1 MYSHGSSANGW
12 FVRKLVVA
20 RAVVCMQCCVVLCPT
35 KKVLLFMNTCP
46 RKRALVPCNDRNRRI
61 GAQTLV
67 WYPSVGTGTSTYQLQ
82 DYVAD
87 GAISYCLN
95 VRCLLRCWLCICA
108 NSWSIRPSPLLP
120 RFVYATSVHNW
131 LHLEYTWLSLRF
143 PACLYNL
150 GLELNP
156 RTSAGGG
163 NSAGAVNAACVGAD
177 TNCGAALFFLLSFS
191 HSFHA

>member
-1 MYSHGSSANGW
+1 MHGCCCCIDVWFAGCLWRLVVNGGTTRNMYSHGSSANGW

-82 DYVAD
+82 DYVPD
-87 GAISYCLN
+87 GKISSCLN
-95 VRCLLRCWLCICA
+95 VCPW
-108 NSWSIRPSPLLP
+108 
-120 RFVYATSVHNW
+120 
-131 LHLEYTWLSLRF
+131 YTLQWFCVRVLFGAGTHVSFLI
-143 PACLYNL
+143 
-150 GLELNP
+150 
-156 RTSAGGG
+156 SARAFR
-163 NSAGAVNAACVGAD
+163 AGAPPTGICWWRRSHKIEPLETRLLVGV
-177 TNCGAALFFLLSFS
+177 T
-191 HSFHA
+191 

>member
-1 MYSHGSSANGW
+1 MNGGTTRNMYSHGSSANGW

-131 LHLEYTWLSLRF
+131 LHLEYTLAVSSLPCLSVQFR
-143 PACLYNL
+143 
-150 GLELNP
+150 
-156 RTSAGGG
+156 
-163 NSAGAVNAACVGAD
+163 AGAQPTDICWWRKFRRRRERG
-177 TNCGAALFFLLSFS
+177 GRGG
-191 HSFHA
+191 